1 MVKASKKNS
10 NKSSI
15 DGLREDARLFL
26 NKSPIIMGIRL
37 YVFAI
42 GIMLSGMISRTFFG
56 QVVKFIGIN
65 EVKET
70 YNPQAVK
77 VTAKQSMACAR
88 IIALITLMLIMY
100 TVISLTGTNN
110 LNILIPGLLIGFGIC
125 QQMEGAALDVI
136 TEHMRNSMGAWTTI
150 LHVFAKKKRGEY
162 WKEFIEETELLWA
175 HPQIRPMSG
184 SEEAL
189 EKIEGKISEYKLI
202 RYMNKG
208 REEVNYYTV
217 IEDNSESKMK
227 FFDHTLEWLHNT
239 RDKHDDLSDVQQ
251 RLGTWSYALYLG
263 IGTMIWLLQPF

>member
-1 MVKASKKNS
+1 MVKSSKKNS
-10 NKSSI
+10 NRDSI
-15 DGLREDARLFL
+15 QTIKENTRVFL
-26 NKSPIIMGIRL
+26 NKSPIIMGIRI

-42 GIMLSGMISRTFFG
+42 GIMISGMMSRTFFG
-56 QVVKFIGIN
+56 QVVAFIGIN

-77 VTAKQSMACAR
+77 VTAKQSMVCAR
-88 IIALITLMLIMY
+88 IIALITLSLIMY
-100 TVISLTGTNN
+100 TVISFTGTSN

-189 EKIEGKISEYKLI
+189 EKIEGKISENKLI

-217 IEDNSESKMK
+217 IEDSSKSK
-227 FFDHTLEWLHNT
+227 IEFFNHALEWLHNT

-263 IGTMIWLLQPF
+263 LGTMIWLLQPF